1 MFAESILF
9 GGLYVSSL
17 LQSIPAWEP
26 DAVFPATFKTITK
39 LASGEIASPRRSA
52 FNPVLP
58 SLIREAEMTCLS
70 AAVYHEARSE
80 PVDGQKAVA
89 MVIVNRVRSAS
100 YPSTICGVVFQNAHR
115 PYRCQFS
122 FTCTGVALLPKEEK
136 PWRRAREIAAA
147 MQSCANECA
156 RETSSADGRLQALS
170 AATHYHASYVRPGWA
185 RRLHKLG
192 RIGRHIFF
200 ARKRRGPV

>member
-1 MFAESILF
+1 MFAESLLF
-9 GGLYVSSL
+9 GGLYASSL

-26 DAVFPATFKTITK
+26 DTIFPSTFRTITE
-39 LASGEIASPRRSA
+39 LIGEESHSHQRST

-58 SLIREAEMTCLS
+58 SFIREAETTCLS
-70 AAVYHEARSE
+70 AAVYHEARGE

-89 MVIVNRVRSAS
+89 MVIVNRVRSKS
-100 YPSTICGVVFQNAHR
+100 FPNTICGVVFQNAHR

-122 FTCTGVALLPKEEK
+122 FTCTGVALLPREEK

-147 MQSCANECA
+147 IQRCVADCA
-156 RETSSADGRLQALS
+156 REAALADADLHALGT
-170 AATHYHASYVRPGWA
+170 ATHYHASYVRPGWA
-185 RRLHKLG
+185 RRLQKLG

-200 ARKRRGPV
+200 ARKRGGPV